1 MSPTQRK
8 IISISAGVGA
18 FLVAALLIGFWSDY
32 FARRV
37 TPDIFPRLS
46 SVEQSLPAT
55 TGEVIRIRDLTGKPT
70 AIFFGFT
77 HCPEVCPV
85 TLYTLTEMTQSL
97 GDQGKDLQIVFIT
110 VDPERDSI
118 PVLKSYIEAIN
129 ERAIGLSGDLAAH
142 KEIEKAFRVFAQKT
156 PLDDG
161 DYTMDHTATIYL
173 YAPDGRLSGTIAWGE
188 PYEFAFAKIKSV
200 LGIKS

>member
-1 MSPTQRK
+1 M
-8 IISISAGVGA
+8 
-18 FLVAALLIGFWSDY
+18 
-32 FARRV
+32 
-37 TPDIFPRLS
+37 
-46 SVEQSLPAT
+46 EQSLPAT

-129 ERAIGLSGDLAAH
+129 DRAIGLSGDLAAH
-142 KEIEKAFRVFAQKT
+142 EEIEKAFRVFAQKT

-173 YAPDGRLSGTIAWGE
+173 YAPDGRLNGTIAWGD